1 MPAVRGVNLRSG
13 DLNEEYG
20 LFLLRLFGAVAPVP
34 RTEDVGVDAFLTLLH
49 NEGELYRA
57 GRTCM
62 VQLKSHS
69 EGVSVVYFDAKTSG
83 ELNVRGETTWLKE
96 LDYPLFFGRVS
107 RGGQLE
113 LYATQQLLEW
123 FLDNPGQAGIGI
135 CFEEVDE
142 SPVPANG
149 FAPVRWLGP
158 PILTMGIEHAR
169 DAAGIRTQVDL
180 LSEWVKLMQENLALF
195 PLGMLRKMRW
205 QPNTAP
211 ETVQYTQLS
220 REPSEQEAER
230 ALRDVSLRLAALS
243 VERLYHGE
251 ESDLE
256 HLFGLFEMVARDF
269 PHFTFGE
276 EHSQFLRLN
285 IDHLRERRLAYRLA
299 RQTQA
304 RQSNNP

>member
-20 LFLLRLFGAVAPVP
+20 LFLLRLLGAVAPVP

-49 NEGELYRA
+49 NEGALYRA
-57 GRTCM
+57 GRTCV

-83 ELNVRGETTWLKE
+83 ELDVRGETTWLKE
-96 LDYPLFFGRVS
+96 LEYPLFFGRVS
-107 RGGQLE
+107 RGGLLE
-113 LYATQQLLEW
+113 LYAVQQLLEW
-123 FLDNPGQAGIGI
+123 FLNNPDQTGIGI
-135 CFEEVDE
+135 CFAEADE
-142 SPVPANG
+142 NLAITSG

-158 PILTMGIEHAR
+158 PVLTLGVEHAR
-169 DAAGIRTQVDL
+169 DANEIRNRVEL
-180 LSEWVKLMQENLALF
+180 LAEWVKLMQENLALF
-195 PLGMLRKMRW
+195 PLGMLRQMRW
-205 QPNTAP
+205 QTNCAP
-211 ETVQYTQLS
+211 ETVHYTQLS

-269 PHFTFGE
+269 PAFTFGE
-276 EHSQFLRLN
+276 EHARFLRLN

-299 RQTQA
+299 RQTEA
-304 RQSNNP
+304 RQTNKP

>member
-20 LFLLRLFGAVAPVP
+20 LFLLRLLGAVAPVP

-49 NEGELYRA
+49 NEGVLYRA

-62 VQLKSHS
+62 VQLKSHA
-69 EGVSVVYFDAKTSG
+69 EGVSVVYYDAKTNG
-83 ELNVRGETTWLKE
+83 ELQVRGETDWLRN
-96 LDYPLFFGRVS
+96 LDYPLFVGRVS
-107 RGGQLE
+107 RGGSLE
-113 LYATQQLLEW
+113 LYAVQQLLEW
-123 FLDNPGQAGIGI
+123 FLNNPGQAGVGV
-135 CFEEVDE
+135 CFAEADE
-142 SPVPANG
+142 RLEPQGERA
-149 FAPVRWLGP
+149 AIRWLGP
-158 PILTMGIEHAR
+158 PVLTLGVEHSR
-169 DAAGIRTQVDL
+169 DAAELRRKVDL
-180 LSEWVKLMQENLALF
+180 LSEWVKLLQENLALF
-195 PLGMLRKMRW
+195 PLGMLRQMRW
-205 QPNTAP
+205 RSNEAP

-276 EHSQFLRLN
+276 EHAQFLRLN